1 MKRRKNVILVEDRW
15 WSHHPMWYRI
25 ILQYFFEKTDY
36 NLGLICAFPENIK
49 IWIEENYPQEMGRVE
64 IQYLK
69 YYQALNNRSHNRIY
83 NFYLKL
89 RPLMTFRK
97 AINKMVKKMGG
108 APEFIFFG
116 TVDDILHTCVPTK
129 VCNKMFTYP
138 WTGIYHRPV
147 HVEAIVS
154 GCSPDRVARVTAMES
169 CLGIYHFQENFEEQ
183 MTRDFGVQMK
193 YFPEFTD
200 ISQEDCESKI
210 VSEILERAAGR
221 KIIGVS
227 GLLQPPKGI
236 YTMHEVAR
244 HTQDE
249 FFFAFIGN
257 NDTPGGA
264 EVMKSIKQRFAVDNL
279 ENVYSH
285 YHYVESHAEFN
296 KILKTFDL
304 IWGAYENFPWGSNHL
319 GKAAS
324 LKRPIIVSDSGVM
337 GDRVK
342 KYNMGIT
349 IREGSPLDAYLK
361 IKDYFRS
368 TDSKEHGFSCYWE
381 DNCPEVAYRHFDNL
395 RESYMHGRIY

>member
-1 MKRRKNVILVEDRW
+1 M
-15 WSHHPMWYRI
+15 
-25 ILQYFFEKTDY
+25 
-36 NLGLICAFPENIK
+36 GLICAFPENIK

-116 TVDDILHTCVPTK
+116 TVDDILHTCLPTK
-129 VCNKMFTYP
+129 VKTFTYP

-169 CLGIYHFQENFEEQ
+169 CLGIYHFQENFEEK

-279 ENVYSH
+279 ENVYTH

-296 KILKTFDL
+296 KI
-304 IWGAYENFPWGSNHL
+304 ENF
-319 GKAAS
+319 
-324 LKRPIIVSDSGVM
+324 
-337 GDRVK
+337 
-342 KYNMGIT
+342 
-349 IREGSPLDAYLK
+349 
-361 IKDYFRS
+361 
-368 TDSKEHGFSCYWE
+368 
-381 DNCPEVAYRHFDNL
+381 
-395 RESYMHGRIY
+395 